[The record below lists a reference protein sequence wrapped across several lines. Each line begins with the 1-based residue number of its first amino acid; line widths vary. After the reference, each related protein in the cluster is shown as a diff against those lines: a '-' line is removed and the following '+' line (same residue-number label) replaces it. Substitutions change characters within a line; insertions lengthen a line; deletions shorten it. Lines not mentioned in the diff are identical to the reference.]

1 MNRREEAVLEILYD
15 QFSNR
20 REYIYIYIYQDFD
33 FSLFDVNNR
42 VQRYLIIF
50 VRLK

>member
-1 MNRREEAVLEILYD
+1 MNRKEEAVLEILYD

-20 REYIYIYIYQDFD
+20 REYIYIYQDFD
-33 FSLFDVNNR
+33 SSLFDVNNR